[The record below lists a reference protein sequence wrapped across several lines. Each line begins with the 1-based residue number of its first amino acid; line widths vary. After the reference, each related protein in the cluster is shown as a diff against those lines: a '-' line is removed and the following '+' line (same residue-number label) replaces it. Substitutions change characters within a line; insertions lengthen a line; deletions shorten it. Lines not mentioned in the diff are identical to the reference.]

1 MATLPVEFLYA
12 SVQEPRGKG
21 TPGRIRT
28 CDLRISVPLQLSL
41 RVFLCGLDFIFIPE
55 APGMWCV
62 KSLRNLEIVRGEINV
77 LSLIVL
83 WRLNPQTDCFAKLI
97 RRQIIATVRIRTVYA
112 INVDT
117 VFVHLLSVK
126 PVRVT
131 VTTPKMNSYSASVF
145 ACGPVLDLNSFAATV
160 LVGYQIERRVLRKG
174 YRDDVSLLVQ
184 INLDLKNSQV
194 SGVLGMMLVHGS
206 RPILS

>member
-1 MATLPVEFLYA
+1 MTDRPVGFLRFA
-12 SVQEPRGKG
+12 VCEPEDKS

-62 KSLRNLEIVRGEINV
+62 KSLRNLEIVRGEIDV

-117 VFVHLLSVK
+117 AFVHLLSVK
-126 PVRVT
+126 PV
-131 VTTPKMNSYSASVF
+131 
-145 ACGPVLDLNSFAATV
+145 
-160 LVGYQIERRVLRKG
+160 
-174 YRDDVSLLVQ
+174 
-184 INLDLKNSQV
+184 
-194 SGVLGMMLVHGS
+194 
-206 RPILS
+206 